1 MDPVEAKAAFSLLCG
16 SKRSFE
22 KSKKIA
28 KKFENSEFPV

>member
-22 KSKKIA
+22 KSRNIA
-28 KKFENSEFPV
+28 KKFEMGEFLA